1 MFLKNIVIK
10 DKNGF
15 IIRKVEFKKGVN
27 IIKGVEVDSSIDSSS
42 LSSTNSIGKTTLLRC
57 IDFCLAGQWNQFI
70 FDREFKSIKNN
81 TVFDFFKDTLPVF
94 ELSITSSMDD
104 EISASWTLTRSLKIN
119 SKSKKDMTTFSV
131 ENSINGNKVGED
143 EYKSEIKSILFD
155 LTFDK
160 PTLRQLIPKFI
171 RTSDHQISSVINYL
185 NPMTSNSDYELLHL
199 FLFDFK
205 DIKIINDKI
214 SKEIQVKTKHAEV
227 NSLKDLVGVGT
238 EEINDVKI
246 NELEEQQELYNNF
259 KIDEDY
265 SHENDL
271 LNNEQERLNYIK
283 ADISNIYLNIEVW
296 QRRLHEL
303 KENGSKIDSE
313 SIHYMYK
320 EAEIYN
326 VELRKKYDETI
337 AFHQSMIVNEIN
349 FISDS
354 IEKSNEQLRSLE
366 QEYKSTASTYS
377 DLLEDLGKKGS
388 LADFTNIGNRI
399 NELTKEIAENEALI
413 NRYEKSRHELSSLRE
428 DFEITVKKVD
438 DLISGNFRRKLAVF
452 NRYFL
457 EYSKDLSDNGYILA
471 TNLDRNHHVNLIP
484 MSQNKD
490 GHAGDGRKQT
500 LVIAFDLAYVSF
512 AKDPSIAINRPSFFT
527 QDKVEIVDKTML
539 NQLIDLIN
547 GTESQFIFPVI
558 NEKLEGLADFDE
570 NNVILCLSEN
580 DKFFDIENYEAR
592 KSLVRIDT
600 LYIGLPQETLRKC
613 NLSNQVF
620 TRPTLKVA

>member
-15 IIRKVEFKKGVN
+15 LIRKVEFKKGVN
-27 IIKGVEVDSSIDSSS
+27 IIKGVEVESTS

-70 FDREFKSIKNN
+70 FDKEFRSVKNN
-81 TVFDFFKDTLPVF
+81 TVFDFFKNTLPIF
-94 ELSITSSMDD
+94 ELSIVSNMDD
-104 EISASWTLTRSLKIN
+104 EISASWILTRSLKIN
-119 SKSKKDMTTFSV
+119 TKSKKDMTTFSV
-131 ENSINGNKVGED
+131 ENSINGNKVSD
-143 EYKSEIKSILFD
+143 DQYKSEIKNILFD
-155 LTFDK
+155 LTFAK

-214 SKEIQVKTKHAEV
+214 SKEIEAKNKYIEV

-238 EEINDVKI
+238 EEINDVKR
-246 NELEEQQELYNNF
+246 NELEEQQRLYNNF

-283 ADISNIYLNIEVW
+283 ANISNIYLDIDVW
-296 QRRLHEL
+296 QRRLEEL
-303 KENGSKIDSE
+303 KRNSTKIDSE
-313 SIHYMYK
+313 SIHYMYE

-354 IEKSNEQLRSLE
+354 IEKSNEQLRYLE
-366 QEYKSTASTYS
+366 GEYKSTALTYS
-377 DLLEDLGKKGS
+377 NLLEDLGNKGS

-399 NELTKEIAENEALI
+399 TELTKEIAENEALI

-428 DFEITVKKVD
+428 DFESTVKEVD
-438 DLISGNFRRKLAVF
+438 DLISGDFRRKLAVF

-471 TNLDRNHHVNLIP
+471 TSLDRNHHVNLIP

-490 GHAGDGRKQT
+490 GHVGDGRKQT

-512 AKDPSIAINRPSFFT
+512 AKDPSIDIKRPSFFT

-547 GTESQFIFPVI
+547 STESQFIFPVI
-558 NEKLEGLADFDE
+558 SEKLEGLADFDE

-580 DKFFDIENYEAR
+580 NKFFDIENYEAR

-600 LYIGLPQETLRKC
+600 LYVDVPQVTLRKYD
-613 NLSNQVF
+613 LSNKVF
-620 TRPTLKVA
+620 TSPTSKVA